1 MTVSKTVIE
10 THDACLINYSFD
22 SPDNLHNLL
31 QKYVLKINNSQ
42 SRAIKEPNY
51 LRTSPY

>member
-1 MTVSKTVIE
+1 MIQITVSKIVIE

-22 SPDNLHNLL
+22 SPDNLHNLQ
-31 QKYVLKINNSQ
+31 QKYSNINNSQ

-51 LRTSPY
+51 L